1 LCDPAVNGECPL
13 LVGDHW
19 RKKGMRRFEVEK
31 LLRRIQGTVFLLAA
45 PKRKRAGIPGS
56 ETREYDCLRV

>member
-1 LCDPAVNGECPL
+1 
-13 LVGDHW
+13 VGDYW